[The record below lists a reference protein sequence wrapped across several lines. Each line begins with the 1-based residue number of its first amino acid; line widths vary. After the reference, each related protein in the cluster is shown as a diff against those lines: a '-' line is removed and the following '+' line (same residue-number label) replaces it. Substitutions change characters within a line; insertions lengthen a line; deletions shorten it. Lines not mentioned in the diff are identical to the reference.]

1 MISGQ
6 LAECGAC
13 IVSGM
18 AYGIDKVAAI
28 AALERS
34 KAETP
39 TIAVLGSGVDVV
51 YPEEN
56 RKLYDEICDKG
67 AVVSEFLPGTVPDSK
82 HFPQRNRIISGIS
95 RGVVVAEAAIKSGTR
110 ITADFALE
118 QGRDVFAIP
127 GRITDP
133 FCQGTNQMIQ
143 QGAAKPVFCVDDI
156 LEEYG
161 MRSDKAIRM
170 TEIDESFLS
179 FEQTLIVRLLKAG
192 EKTIDE
198 LCEMTQF
205 EPGKLNS
212 ALTEMEISGIIKQSP
227 GRIYG
232 I

>member
-18 AYGIDKVAAI
+18 AYGIDKMAAI

-34 KAETP
+34 KAEIS

-118 QGRDVFAIP
+118 QGATCSP
-127 GRITDP
+127 YP
-133 FCQGTNQMIQ
+133 
-143 QGAAKPVFCVDDI
+143 AA
-156 LEEYG
+156 
-161 MRSDKAIRM
+161 
-170 TEIDESFLS
+170 
-179 FEQTLIVRLLKAG
+179 
-192 EKTIDE
+192 
-198 LCEMTQF
+198 
-205 EPGKLNS
+205 
-212 ALTEMEISGIIKQSP
+212 
-227 GRIYG
+227 
-232 I
+232 